1 MILLIILLI
10 VLGLVAC
17 VLFCPFSYRIRAG
30 FSDSVSVQ
38 AEIFDFL
45 HFFHLLFCRQNK
57 ENSLSVKLF
66 WDLLTVYP
74 RSKKKKNK
82 KKKHSSEKKS
92 KKQTASKNDQPK
104 SRAEEKRQE
113 EKTQKEKRQE
123 ETKPEEKSPE
133 KKETSDHISDR
144 RKQNQK
150 KKKSKKQKRRGKKK
164 QKNRKSGVSAF
175 LESLKDPKNRRTYR
189 FLFDKVLG
197 LLRHLMPT
205 IEQADLSYS
214 AGEPDLTGEITG
226 VLSWLPFVYG
236 KKKHF
241 RPDFTSD
248 EPYLRGEITLHG
260 RISVIII
267 LIVVIQILI
276 NKDARKLIFSFF

>member
-10 VLGLVAC
+10 VLGLVAY

-30 FSDSVSVQ
+30 FSDSVNVQ
-38 AEIFDFL
+38 AEIYDFL
-45 HFFHLLFCRQNK
+45 RFFHLLFHRQKK

-74 RSKKKKNK
+74 RSKKKK
-82 KKKHSSEKKS
+82 KHASEKKS
-92 KKQTASKNDQPK
+92 KKQTVSKNDQLK

-113 EKTQKEKRQE
+113 EKQQE
-123 ETKPEEKSPE
+123 ETKLEEKSPE

-144 RKQNQK
+144 RQQNQK
-150 KKKSKKQKRRGKKK
+150 KKKSNKQKRRGKKK

-175 LESLKDPKNRRTYR
+175 LESLKDPKNHRTYR

-236 KKKHF
+236 KKKSF